1 MRRPVSISA
10 DFEAD
15 AYEITYRHL
24 PDGSFIDHDERVAP
38 GVTAGIGPNGQI
50 FGIELLGLE
59 GTTIAAARDYA
70 RTHGLAFPRHIEG
83 LRSAG

>member
-1 MRRPVSISA
+1 MRAPLSISA

-15 AYEITYRHL
+15 AYEITYRRL
-24 PDGSFIDHDERVAP
+24 PSGRFIDHDERIAP

-50 FGIELLGLE
+50 FGIELLGLDAA
-59 GTTIAAARDYA
+59 TVAAARDYA
-70 RTHGLAFPRHIEG
+70 AVHGLAFPQHIEG